1 MIDQLTVLPLTSTR
15 LLAVVYLVAVALA
28 VLLVRPPSARRRAR
42 AAASA
47 AAAGAG
53 EAGTAAA
60 GAGEATR
67 DSDEDARTLR
77 RWWRRIVVAAVV
89 GAGLGVL
96 GSWVLGDV
104 LDVAGVP
111 PTWVDRVW
119 FTAVVAGVAVAVAL
133 LVGTSAARRVVAG
146 LGVVVFVLAGALAI
160 NRDAGAYPTIA
171 AALGTRTIAPLTVDP
186 AAPAAASTAFL
197 PDLYA
202 SWTPPAGMP
211 ATGRYGTVHIP
222 GTVSGFPARDAVVY
236 LPPAALVAH
245 APALPVMMMLSG
257 QPANPD
263 SVVTSGNIVRTL
275 DGYASTHHG
284 LAPIVVVPDQLS
296 ADDHNPMCVDGALGN
311 SRTYLEDDVPAW
323 ITAHLRVQ
331 SGASAWTIGG
341 FSQGGT
347 CAIQFGSARPDL
359 FGSLIDVS
367 GEVGP
372 SLGSVEQTVTDGFAG
387 DRAAYDAAQPQA
399 IMAAHAPYSDTAAFF
414 AVGADDPTFGAAMT
428 ANSAAAEA
436 AGMHVTRWVS
446 PGTAHDWTTATRGFA
461 VGIGDLYPRWGL
473 SASALSPADPGTPPA
488 ATATPAA
495 SHGGS

>member
-53 EAGTAAA
+53 EAGAAAA

-296 ADDHNPMCVDGALGN
+296 ADDHNPMCVDGALGD
-311 SRTYLEDDVPAW
+311 SATYLTTDVVSYVTSHYHVA
-323 ITAHLRVQ
+323 
-331 SGASAWTIGG
+331 SGPRAWTIGG

-347 CAIQFGSARPDL
+347 CSIQLASSRPDL
-359 FGSLIDVS
+359 FGSFIDVS
-367 GEVGP
+367 GELGP
-372 SLGSVEQTVTDGFAG
+372 SLGSVEQTVAAGFAG
-387 DRAAYDAAQPQA
+387 SRAAYDAAQPQA
-399 IMAAHAPYSDTAAFF
+399 IMAAHGPYADTDAFF
-414 AVGADDPTFGAAMT
+414 AVGEHDATFTAYLA
-428 ANSAAAEA
+428 ANSAAAEK
-436 AGMHVTRWVS
+436 AGMHVTRYTS
-446 PGTAHDWTTATRGFA
+446 PGSAHDWTTATNGFA
-461 VGIGDLYPRWGL
+461 AGIAHLYPRMGL
-473 SASALSPADPGTPPA
+473 AASAPDPSSGT
-488 ATATPAA
+488 TATTTAA
-495 SHGGS
+495 P